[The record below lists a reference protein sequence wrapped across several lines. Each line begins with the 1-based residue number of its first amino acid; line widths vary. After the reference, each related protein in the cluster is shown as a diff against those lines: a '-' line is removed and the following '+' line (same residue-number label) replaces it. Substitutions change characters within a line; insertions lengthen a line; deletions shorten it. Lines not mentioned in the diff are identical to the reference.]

1 MPSPIPYFSVIPE
14 KLKDPIEDPHQCTP
28 QETPLVPLNT
38 FLYPHPTLDT
48 LYLWP
53 TKTPTLNLAGEAEA
67 KDSEAAYLEKPFF
80 MASLHFCTI
89 LLTILEHMKTKL
101 YQQ

>member
-1 MPSPIPYFSVIPE
+1 MTFPIPYFSGIQE
-14 KLKDPIEDPHQCTP
+14 KPRDLTEDPHRCTP

-67 KDSEAAYLEKPFF
+67 KDSEAVYLEKPFF

-89 LLTILEHMKTKL
+89 LLTIFEHMKTKL